1 MRCHARAS
9 LAVVL
14 FGLPIRPPR
23 SLDSFKRHRLG
34 HGTGA
39 TLREGQYQGILIVST
54 VVLEGFQVTP
64 RQFLGGCS
72 VAHWQ
77 PPMGCLVACV
87 GVPVGCGAKGVLIA
101 YGMWVRGACRG
112 PSSYRASH
120 PAGKPGAPCGLPVA
134 PLHPRS
140 GTLCGH
146 ARGAPGLQVG
156 HFLKAEGSFTFFKG
170 VILTER
176 GHLAAAEG
184 LHLKGQ
190 QQPCCELSIAPRSDA
205 TLSTVGQ
212 SQYAQ
217 GFLEPRSRTGPLPL
231 LMHHLYNTIDSS
243 HSASTLEKT

>member
-1 MRCHARAS
+1 M
-9 LAVVL
+9 
-14 FGLPIRPPR
+14 
-23 SLDSFKRHRLG
+23 
-34 HGTGA
+34 
-39 TLREGQYQGILIVST
+39 
-54 VVLEGFQVTP
+54 
-64 RQFLGGCS
+64 
-72 VAHWQ
+72 AHWQ

-87 GVPVGCGAKGVLIA
+87 GVGRGAKGVLIA
-101 YGMWVRGACRG
+101 HGMWVRGACRG

-120 PAGKPGAPCGLPVA
+120 PAGKSGAPCGLPVA
-134 PLHPRS
+134 PLHSRC
-140 GTLCGH
+140 GTLLRPRAGCPRASGGPLPPE
-146 ARGAPGLQVG
+146 ATS
-156 HFLKAEGSFTFFKG
+156 EGVSFTFFKG

-217 GFLEPRSRTGPLPL
+217 DFLEPRSGTGPLPL